1 MGHIEEIEALGKS
14 LASKTP
20 WNEGDV
26 ETFVSIL
33 RHLRGKF
40 GSGEMGISQ
49 EVCAKTLS
57 VLTSLLDD
65 LLTTPI
71 CRKFLDQTEGR
82 DHLVLSVVLQC
93 LVNCHS
99 YMKTHDMPTSG
110 EITAAITNTLLY
122 SPDVTNWV
130 YSLKSTTP
138 IPLWRA
144 RIGYS
149 AFVLITEL
157 ITAALQSGIHPD
169 FNRFLDHAA
178 QCLRNI
184 TVYGGEN
191 VQLMQNWYEHII
203 LLISALC
210 NVTPREAYWQQD
222 LKRPEHAV
230 QLSSALGTILLLHNY
245 EDGFKEIDA
254 PSMVK
259 LAELCMEFCGPLVNK
274 SSGMWI
280 KTVMDIL
287 KYCIYESPFRIRR
300 EQDSV
305 KKGCNPLAKQ
315 LPDDNLPRMLGVL
328 RGSVHLILHL
338 LPPVCDPPDANWSM
352 LDDECLSD
360 LVFTI
365 GDVMVLVDSL
375 LQEHLSKQEPIGP
388 RKKAPSLM
396 SSMGAFSYKDP
407 RSIAFAIFFKQE
419 LIQSLLSIIY
429 YRPHMV
435 PCFEKHIRVTS
446 IECLEFEL
454 PVNAPDMFWALI
466 NSSQRDPSGV
476 AAVEYTIV
484 LLNRILKP
492 ESQNKEVLKASSVL
506 AKRMAEL
513 KPVSTLREQVK
524 SFAEIDLP

>member
-14 LASKTP
+14 LAAKIP
-20 WNEGDV
+20 WNEVDV
-26 ETFVSIL
+26 GTCVSLL
-33 RHLRGKF
+33 RYLRGEF
-40 GSGEMGISQ
+40 GSGKEGISQ
-49 EVCAKTLS
+49 EVCAQALS
-57 VLTSLLDD
+57 VLTSLLDN
-65 LLTTPI
+65 LLSTSE
-71 CRKFLDQTEGR
+71 CRDFLDQTEGR
-82 DHLVLSVVLQC
+82 DHLVLSVLLQC

-110 EITAAITNTLLY
+110 EITATITNILLY
-122 SPDVTNWV
+122 SPDICNWV
-130 YSLKSTTP
+130 YSLQSTTHF
-138 IPLWRA
+138 PLWRA

-169 FNRFLDHAA
+169 FTRFLDHAA
-178 QCLRNI
+178 QCMRI
-184 TVYGGEN
+184 IAVYGGEN
-191 VQLMQNWYEHII
+191 VQLMQNWYEHSI

-210 NVTPREAYWQQD
+210 NVTPREAYWQQAS
-222 LKRPEHAV
+222 KRLEHTI

-245 EDGFKEIDA
+245 EDGFREINT

-259 LAELCMEFCGPLVNK
+259 LAELCMKFCGPLINQ
-274 SSGMWI
+274 SSEMWI
-280 KTVMDIL
+280 KTVMVIL
-287 KYCIYESPFRIRR
+287 KHCIYESPFRIRH

-305 KKGCNPLAKQ
+305 KESHPLAKQ
-315 LPDDNLPRMLGVL
+315 LPDGDLPRMLGIL
-328 RGSVHLILHL
+328 RGAIHMILHL
-338 LPPVCDPPDANWSM
+338 LPTICDPPETNWSM
-352 LDDECLSD
+352 LDDEGLSE

-375 LQEHLSKQEPIGP
+375 LQEHLSKQGPIGP

-407 RSIAFAIFFKQE
+407 RSIAFAVFLKQE
-419 LIQSLLSIIY
+419 LIRSLLSIIY

-435 PCFEKHIRVTS
+435 PYFEKHIRVTS
-446 IECLEFEL
+446 IECLESEV
-454 PVNAPDMFWALI
+454 PINAPDMFWALV

-476 AAVEYTIV
+476 AAVEYTVV

-492 ESQNKEVLKASSVL
+492 ELQTEEVLKASSAL

-513 KPVSTLREQVK
+513 KPVATLREQVK
-524 SFAEIDLP
+524 SFADIDLS

>member
-1 MGHIEEIEALGKS
+1 MGHIEEVEALGKS
-14 LASKTP
+14 LTSKTP
-20 WNEGDV
+20 WNEADV

-40 GSGEMGISQ
+40 GSGDKGISL

-57 VLTSLLDD
+57 VLASLLDD
-65 LLTTPI
+65 LLNTPI

-82 DHLVLSVVLQC
+82 DHLVLSVALQC

-110 EITAAITNTLLY
+110 EITATITNTLLY

-130 YSLKSTTP
+130 YSLKSTTL

-178 QCLRNI
+178 QCLRTI

-191 VQLMQNWYEHII
+191 VQLMQNWYEHTI

-222 LKRPEHAV
+222 SKRPEHAV
-230 QLSSALGTILLLHNY
+230 QLSSALGTILLLHDY
-245 EDGFKEIDA
+245 EGGFKEIDT
-254 PSMVK
+254 PSMIK
-259 LAELCMEFCGPLVNK
+259 LAELCMKFCGPLVNK
-274 SSGMWI
+274 SSAMWI

-287 KYCIYESPFRIRR
+287 KYCIYETPFRIKH
-300 EQDSV
+300 EQDYV
-305 KKGCNPLAKQ
+305 KKRYGPLVKQ
-315 LPDDNLPRMLGVL
+315 LPGENLPRMLGIL
-328 RGSVHLILHL
+328 RGTVHLILHL
-338 LPPVCDPPDANWSM
+338 LPPVCDPPNASWSM
-352 LDDECLSD
+352 LEDEDLSD

-396 SSMGAFSYKDP
+396 SSMA
-407 RSIAFAIFFKQE
+407 
-419 LIQSLLSIIY
+419 
-429 YRPHMV
+429 RP
-435 PCFEKHIRVTS
+435 T
-446 IECLEFEL
+446 
-454 PVNAPDMFWALI
+454 
-466 NSSQRDPSGV
+466 
-476 AAVEYTIV
+476 
-484 LLNRILKP
+484 
-492 ESQNKEVLKASSVL
+492 
-506 AKRMAEL
+506 
-513 KPVSTLREQVK
+513 
-524 SFAEIDLP
+524 